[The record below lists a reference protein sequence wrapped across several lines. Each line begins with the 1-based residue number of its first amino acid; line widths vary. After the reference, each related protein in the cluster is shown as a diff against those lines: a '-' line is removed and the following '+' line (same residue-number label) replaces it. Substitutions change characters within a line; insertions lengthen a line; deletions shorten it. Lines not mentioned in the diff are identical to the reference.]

1 MREVMHSLLYA
12 PTGAFPCLD
21 RYGSSVA
28 VSVGEESL
36 RWQCLQCSR
45 LVTVPH
51 GSRPFHVIVYNH
63 VHSVSMQPPMGH
75 ALLHPEGLMLGVKIL
90 CGAFDFIFKGAY
102 RHLSL

>member
-1 MREVMHSLLYA
+1 MREVMDSLLYA

-28 VSVGEESL
+28 VSVEEESL

-51 GSRPFHVIVYNH
+51 ESRPFHVIVYNH
-63 VHSVSMQPPMGH
+63 VHSVSMQPPTDT
-75 ALLHPEGLMLGVKIL
+75 LLHPEGLMLGVKIL
-90 CGAFDFIFKGAY
+90 CGAVDFIFKGAY
-102 RHLSL
+102 RHLNL